1 MQQSS
6 VILDLSLRKP
16 RSGKLHDYC
25 DAAVE
30 KLRLQNV
37 FRPHKKVKP
46 ALSNFSGLKRVFE
59 KLRFRDELM
68 WTEDLTVEIKLRFQ
82 ISPVYCGGSLR
93 TFYMLL
99 FSKTR
104 RV

>member
-6 VILDLSLRKP
+6 VILDLSLRKT

-25 DAAVE
+25 DAVVE
-30 KLRLQNV
+30 KLRFQNV
-37 FRPHKKVKP
+37 FRPHKNVKP

-68 WTEDLTVEIKLRFQ
+68 WTEDLTVKTKLRFQ
-82 ISPVYCGGSLR
+82 IPPACCGQGL
-93 TFYMLL
+93 M
-99 FSKTR
+99 
-104 RV
+104 